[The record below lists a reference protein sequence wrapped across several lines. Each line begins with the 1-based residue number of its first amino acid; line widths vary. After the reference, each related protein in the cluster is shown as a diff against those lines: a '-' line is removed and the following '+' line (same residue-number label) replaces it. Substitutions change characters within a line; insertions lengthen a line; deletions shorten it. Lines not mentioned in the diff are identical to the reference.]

1 MTSPDVMAALRLMEG
16 GRLREA
22 ALKTQTTPSRST
34 NAADV
39 LQAEAMVAMRRGDF
53 VTAESA
59 CAAWEHCMPSQ
70 PLPKARLGTAQLHQG
85 RFDDARSTLDQALVD
100 HPNDPHL
107 TRAPSRIG

>member
-22 ALKTQTTPSRST
+22 ALKLKQLREGHPD
-34 NAADV
+34 AADV

-59 CAAWEHCMPSQ
+59 CAAW
-70 PLPKARLGTAQLHQG
+70 
-85 RFDDARSTLDQALVD
+85 
-100 HPNDPHL
+100 
-107 TRAPSRIG
+107 

>member
-22 ALKTQTTPSRST
+22 ALKLKRLREGHPD
-34 NAADV
+34 AADV

-53 VTAESA
+53 VTAENA

-85 RFDDARSTLDQALVD
+85 RFDDARSTLDQALA
-100 HPNDPHL
+100 
-107 TRAPSRIG
+107 TA